1 MMVIGGIHHIRLCL
15 LEAQRL
21 KNSSP
26 IPPILFGSREYLKEQ
41 FPIPQKV
48 SYCNITVGTS
58 NLKET
63 ELGSHNNSLSVDKDA
78 PANEGGS
85 IGSQMSRNDK
95 PSSPSPGRS
104 SSAAKPPG
112 PELLKVLCRFPR
124 PKNITSNVYTADPL
138 QQRTPQGSFCIIV
151 PKALIGQWQGESAH
165 RFDVE
170 SAVIDV
176 IIEPSDMKKTFST
189 SRVAGINNNA
199 IIDKNV
205 HAVILV
211 SLARWEQADPHKIL
225 DLPGDIL
232 HTLLQWKT
240 S

>member
-1 MMVIGGIHHIRLCL
+1 VSLGIAFEFVPVVKVSYRGRWAAWPFLRPRAAAGDPVTPTRSQYTAALAVIGRISESDTPNHESQYGSAQFLNDAVGIGKTMTAMMVMRGIHHISLCL

-21 KNSSP
+21 KSSSP
-26 IPPILFGSREYLKEQ
+26 IPPILFGSREYFKEQ

-95 PSSPSPGRS
+95 PSSPSRGRS

-112 PELLKVLCRFPR
+112 PELL
-124 PKNITSNVYTADPL
+124 
-138 QQRTPQGSFCIIV
+138 
-151 PKALIGQWQGESAH
+151 
-165 RFDVE
+165 
-170 SAVIDV
+170 
-176 IIEPSDMKKTFST
+176 
-189 SRVAGINNNA
+189 
-199 IIDKNV
+199 
-205 HAVILV
+205 
-211 SLARWEQADPHKIL
+211 
-225 DLPGDIL
+225 
-232 HTLLQWKT
+232 
-240 S
+240 